1 MTITKM
7 VRQNQAKAAV
17 EIPNKKRSIA
27 DMPMFNMKPVASS
40 RENDSNPLDQFKF
53 AGNGSGVKRSN
64 LDSATSNYKV
74 QVYEPA
80 SSSARKQP

>member
-27 DMPMFNMKPVASS
+27 DMPMFNMNRGAPASS
-40 RENDSNPLDQFKF
+40 SANPLDQFKF
-53 AGNGSGVKRSN
+53 TGNGSGVKKSN
-64 LDSATSNYKV
+64 LDSASSTLKV
-74 QVYEPA
+74 LVYESA
-80 SSSARKQP
+80 SATGK